1 MIGALP
7 LNLTKGRTMKIWNLT
22 KVHYGPNGMM
32 NREQD
37 KGNYASNSVK
47 ALLRHICK
55 KYKLK
60 LKGWQTFDRTAYCY
74 ADEDEARTV
83 WNLDLVAEGKLIE
96 L

>member
-32 NREQD
+32 SREQD
-37 KGNYASNSVK
+37 KGNYASNSIKVI
-47 ALLRHICK
+47 LNYINK

-60 LKGWQTFDRTAYCY
+60 VEGWQTFDRVAYCY
-74 ADEDEARTV
+74 ADEGEARTV

-96 L
+96 P

>member
-1 MIGALP
+1 
-7 LNLTKGRTMKIWNLT
+7 MKIWNLT

-32 NREQD
+32 STEQD

-47 ALLRHICK
+47 VLLRHICK

-60 LKGWQTFDRTAYCY
+60 VKGWQTLDQVTYCY

-83 WNLDLVAEGKLIE
+83 WNLDLVAKGKLIE
-96 L
+96 QEK

>member
-22 KVHYGPNGMM
+22 KVYYGSNGMM

-60 LKGWQTFDRTAYCY
+60 VKGWQTFDKTAYCY

-96 L
+96 P

>member
-60 LKGWQTFDRTAYCY
+60 LKGWQTFDKTAYCY

-83 WNLDLVAEGKLIE
+83 WNLGLVAEGKLIE